1 MPIILLGITVLVLL
15 LVAVVVLATMSK
27 AGLRAPVILALF
39 VGVLCGLLVT
49 GGLWLVMDAKRS
61 IERTNLVR
69 AVIQL
74 DELARAGDHA
84 ATTATIAACRV
95 DLEGGTDTI
104 TALGRLNTKLF
115 QRRQEIKL
123 IDANGRP
130 IAGTK

>member
-1 MPIILLGITVLVLL
+1 MPIILVGIAIALPL
-15 LVAVVVLATMSK
+15 LVAVVVLATKPKGGS
-27 AGLRAPVILALF
+27 RSSVILALF
-39 VGVLCGLLVT
+39 GGVLCGLLVT

-84 ATTATIAACRV
+84 ATTATIAACRA